1 MGSGRLPRVE
11 RGPSVEETRMQI
23 DVLPLDDRGSAR
35 LATRLAAGASFATL
49 HLGCRADPSPL
60 LEQARAMGV
69 PLMGGTSCR
78 GGLAA
83 GGAVPGALVVID
95 DPAGAYGCALH
106 RFANAGPEAAEEA
119 GRAAVR
125 AAMADA
131 GRPGERPDLVWLQV
145 TPGREERV
153 LAGIE
158 SVVGTETTI
167 LGGSAADDDV
177 SGAWFVFAAGE
188 VASAGVA
195 VGVLYPSTRLS
206 VTYQNGYAPTE
217 RSGRVTR
224 AQGRRIAAID
234 GRPAADVYAEWT
246 GGAGLSGPPQPGAAP
261 RNILSSSAFWPL
273 GRPLTEVAGVPF
285 HLLVHPAEADAE
297 GGLSVFADVTEGERL
312 VQMSGSAEGLTARAG
327 RVARLAAEAGGIAPD
342 DVAGALLVY
351 CGGCMLAVQDRLGD
365 VAAGMG
371 AALPGV
377 PFAGTF
383 TFGEQG
389 PILGAGNRHGNL
401 MISCI
406 VLSRR

>member
-1 MGSGRLPRVE
+1 MR
-11 RGPSVEETRMQI
+11 I
-23 DVLPLDDRGSAR
+23 DVLPLDDTGTGD
-35 LATRLAAGASFATL
+35 LAGRLAAGPAFATL
-49 HLGCRADPSPL
+49 HLRCGEDPAPL
-60 LEQARAMGV
+60 LSRARAAGV
-69 PLMGGTSCR
+69 ALMGGTSCR
-78 GGLAA
+78 GALAA
-83 GGAVPGALVVID
+83 GGAVPGALLTID
-95 DPAGAYGCALH
+95 DPGGAYGCAL
-106 RFANAGPEAAEEA
+106 RPFADDGPEAAEDA

-125 AAMADA
+125 AAMEDA

-153 LAGIE
+153 LAGLQ
-158 SVVGTETTI
+158 SVVGPETPV
-167 LGGSAADDDV
+167 LGGSAADDEVAGD
-177 SGAWFVFAAGE
+177 WFVFAAGE
-188 VASAGVA
+188 VATAGVA

-206 VTYQNGYAPTE
+206 VAYQSGYAPTE

-224 AQGRRIAAID
+224 AEGRRIAAID
-234 GRPAADVYAEWT
+234 GRPAAEVYAEWT
-246 GGAGLSGPPQPGAAP
+246 GGAVLPGPPPRGAGP
-261 RNILSSSAFWPL
+261 RNILSPGAFWPL

-297 GGLSVFADVTEGERL
+297 GGLSVFADVAEGERL
-312 VQMSGSAEGLTARAG
+312 VQMSGSADGLTARAG
-327 RVARLAAEAGGIAPD
+327 RVARLAAEAGGIAAG

-351 CGGCMLAVQDRLGD
+351 CGGCMLGVRDRLD
-365 VAAGMG
+365 DIAAGMR
-371 AALPGV
+371 AALPGA